1 MSKRRKPIVTT
12 MSREEIMDT
21 WIWLPRLQ
29 FCASLVLGKKW
40 PNCNQDEQ
48 YEVRKYIIENYEL

>member
-1 MSKRRKPIVTT
+1 MNA
-12 MSREEIMDT
+12 

-40 PNCNQDEQ
+40 PNCNEEEQ